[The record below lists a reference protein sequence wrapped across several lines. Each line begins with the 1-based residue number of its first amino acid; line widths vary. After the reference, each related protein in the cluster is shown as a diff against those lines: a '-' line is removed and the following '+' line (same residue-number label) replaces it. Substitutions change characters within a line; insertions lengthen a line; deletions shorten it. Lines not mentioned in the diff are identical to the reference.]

1 MESENLS
8 LFHDAQLLTF
18 FFFNL
23 EVLDQANYLLQF
35 SS

>member
-1 MESENLS
+1 MESDNLS

-35 SS
+35 PS

>member
-1 MESENLS
+1 MESDNLS

-18 FFFNL
+18 FLLNL